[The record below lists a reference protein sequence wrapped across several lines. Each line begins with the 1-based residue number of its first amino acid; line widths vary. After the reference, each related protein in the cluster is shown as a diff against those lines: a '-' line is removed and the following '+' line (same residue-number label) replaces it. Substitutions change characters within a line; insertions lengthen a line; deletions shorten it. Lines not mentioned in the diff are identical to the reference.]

1 METGPKV
8 LTAKLSATD
17 LTLVRG
23 ERCLFTGLGFALEA
37 GELLLLEGQNGSGK
51 TSLLRAMVGM
61 LELETGEIL
70 WNGEPIRHTRQA
82 YFGSLVWMGH
92 RVGLKADLTLVENL
106 QFEAALRPVAN
117 TDFNAVLERLGIDRL
132 KKLAIRSLSAGQQRR
147 VALARVLLSD
157 ATLWLMDEPFTNLDR
172 DGRQLVTD
180 IVAQHVAAGG
190 MCVMAAHQDVVIDA
204 PTQRLVLE

>member
-1 METGPKV
+1 M
-8 LTAKLSATD
+8 TAKLSATD
-17 LTLVRG
+17 LTLIRG

-61 LELETGEIL
+61 LELETGEIF
-70 WNGEPIRHTRQA
+70 WNGEPIRRARQA
-82 YFGSLVWMGH
+82 YFQSVVWMAH

-106 QFEAALRPVAN
+106 QFESALRPVAN

-157 ATLWLMDEPFTNLDR
+157 AKLWLMDEPFTNLDR
-172 DGRQLVTD
+172 DGRQLVAE
-180 IVAQHVAAGG
+180 IVAQHLASGG
-190 MCVMAAHQDVVIDA
+190 MCVMAAHQDVAIDA